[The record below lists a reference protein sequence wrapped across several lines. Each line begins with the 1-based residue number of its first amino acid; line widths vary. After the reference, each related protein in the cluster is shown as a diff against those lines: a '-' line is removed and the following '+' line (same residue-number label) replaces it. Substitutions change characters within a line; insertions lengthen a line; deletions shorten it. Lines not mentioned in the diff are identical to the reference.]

1 MVGRLPYNLIA
12 QCSQFSRRT
21 PFPETHMYTHIPI
34 AFFSLGLLGKEVR
47 RPSTFFCI
55 SLLASCL
62 LFFFLFSSSSSS
74 LILSSPLHSPHTPPK
89 MSLPDYM
96 TDRNA
101 VLNDQG
107 VNWRGGKA
115 PNYNKPNALFE
126 AERTQ
131 VHPSD
136 SLEFLVENLVKN
148 WEKEASFKTEAVDW
162 RTIDHKVYKFSTN
175 GGSWQSV
182 EDMLRVGTYNALIGE
197 SQYYSSKNS
206 GFEESHLTFKQ
217 SLRGGFAWE
226 CLKVYSGPPVV
237 AFKWR
242 HWGKFTGKLRCPVSD
257 TEKLVADPSNENVEI
272 FGVTIAH
279 VNDKFQIES
288 LETFYDPAALFNEML
303 KNSPSVLKCP
313 ITGQSTGHDDEKE
326 TEEETA

>member
-1 MVGRLPYNLIA
+1 
-12 QCSQFSRRT
+12 
-21 PFPETHMYTHIPI
+21 
-34 AFFSLGLLGKEVR
+34 
-47 RPSTFFCI
+47 
-55 SLLASCL
+55 
-62 LFFFLFSSSSSS
+62 
-74 LILSSPLHSPHTPPK
+74 

-115 PNYNKPNALFE
+115 PNYTKPNALFE

-148 WEKEASFKTEAVDW
+148 WEKEASFKTEA
-162 RTIDHKVYKFSTN
+162 
-175 GGSWQSV
+175 
-182 EDMLRVGTYNALIGE
+182 
-197 SQYYSSKNS
+197 
-206 GFEESHLTFKQ
+206 

-257 TEKLVADPSNENVEI
+257 TEKLVADPTNETVEI

-313 ITGQSTGHDDEKE
+313 ITGQSTGADEEKE
-326 TEEETA
+326 TEE

>member
-1 MVGRLPYNLIA
+1 
-12 QCSQFSRRT
+12 
-21 PFPETHMYTHIPI
+21 
-34 AFFSLGLLGKEVR
+34 
-47 RPSTFFCI
+47 
-55 SLLASCL
+55 
-62 LFFFLFSSSSSS
+62 
-74 LILSSPLHSPHTPPK
+74 

-101 VLNDQG
+101 VLNDEG
-107 VNWRGGKA
+107 VKWRDGQA
-115 PNYNKPNALFE
+115 PNYNKANSLYE
-126 AERTQ
+126 AERSQ

-136 SLEFLVENLVKN
+136 SLEHLVENLVKN
-148 WEKEASFKTEAVDW
+148 WEKEASFKVVAADW

-175 GGSWQSV
+175 GGKCQDV
-182 EDMLRVGTYNALIGE
+182 EDMLRVGTYNALLGE
-197 SQYYSSKNS
+197 TQYYSSKNS

-242 HWGKFTGKLRCPVSD
+242 HWD
-257 TEKLVADPSNENVEI
+257 TEKIIAEPTNETVEI
-272 FGVTIAH
+272 FGVTVAH

-303 KNSPSVLKCP
+303 KNSPGITKCP
-313 ITGQSTGHDDEKE
+313 ITGQSVGG
-326 TEEETA
+326 EETA

>member
-1 MVGRLPYNLIA
+1 
-12 QCSQFSRRT
+12 
-21 PFPETHMYTHIPI
+21 
-34 AFFSLGLLGKEVR
+34 
-47 RPSTFFCI
+47 
-55 SLLASCL
+55 
-62 LFFFLFSSSSSS
+62 
-74 LILSSPLHSPHTPPK
+74 

-115 PNYNKPNALFE
+115 PNYTKPNALFE
-126 AERTQ
+126 APKSTPPTRST
-131 VHPSD
+131 
-136 SLEFLVENLVKN
+136 
-148 WEKEASFKTEAVDW
+148 SFKTEAVDW

-182 EDMLRVGTYNALIGE
+182 EDMLRVGTYNALLGE
-197 SQYYSSKNS
+197 TQYYSSKNS

-257 TEKLVADPSNENVEI
+257 TEKLVTNETVEI

-313 ITGQSTGHDDEKE
+313 ITGQSTGADEEKE
-326 TEEETA
+326 TEE

>member
-1 MVGRLPYNLIA
+1 
-12 QCSQFSRRT
+12 
-21 PFPETHMYTHIPI
+21 
-34 AFFSLGLLGKEVR
+34 
-47 RPSTFFCI
+47 
-55 SLLASCL
+55 
-62 LFFFLFSSSSSS
+62 
-74 LILSSPLHSPHTPPK
+74 

-115 PNYNKPNALFE
+115 PNYTKPNALFE

-175 GGSWQSV
+175 GGGWQSV
-182 EDMLRVGTYNALIGE
+182 EDMLRVGTYNALLGE
-197 SQYYSSKNS
+197 TQYYSSKNS

-242 HWGKFTGKLRCPVSD
+242 HWGKFSGKLRCPVSD
-257 TEKLVADPSNENVEI
+257 TEKLVADPTNETVEI

-313 ITGQSTGHDDEKE
+313 ITGQSTGAEEEE

>member
-1 MVGRLPYNLIA
+1 
-12 QCSQFSRRT
+12 
-21 PFPETHMYTHIPI
+21 
-34 AFFSLGLLGKEVR
+34 
-47 RPSTFFCI
+47 
-55 SLLASCL
+55 
-62 LFFFLFSSSSSS
+62 
-74 LILSSPLHSPHTPPK
+74 

-101 VLNDQG
+101 VLNDEG

-115 PNYNKPNALFE
+115 PNYTKPNALFE

-175 GGSWQSV
+175 GGGWQS
-182 EDMLRVGTYNALIGE
+182 
-197 SQYYSSKNS
+197 NS

-242 HWGKFTGKLRCPVSD
+242 HWGKFSGKLRCPVSD
-257 TEKLVADPSNENVEI
+257 TEKLVADPTNETVEI

-313 ITGQSTGHDDEKE
+313 ITGQSTGAEEEE
-326 TEEETA
+326 TEE